1 VPDRDKPDGLAE
13 AAILND
19 KLAQVL
25 PREDGR
31 RPEEI
36 VL

>member
-13 AAILND
+13 AVILND

-25 PREDGR
+25 AHEDGR
-31 RPEEI
+31 RAEEI